1 MSVESFEKDS
11 LGWQLRQLQQQ
22 IGEWWEFQ
30 TSQININPPDDSFL
44 SGLDFELI
52 WNILKIFGWLLLAII
67 FCFLA
72 LQLVRLLT
80 PYFYYLNNLGESA
93 ATQFTNRPA
102 KNLSV
107 SQWLEKA
114 KKSQKQG
121 NYREACRCLYMA
133 ALQRLNDKEIIP
145 HQQSR
150 TDGEYLELIRNL
162 SQPQPYQKILQT
174 HEQLLFGNIEVSQSM
189 FEECQQAYQQ
199 IDKDNEVR
207 GNH

>member
-1 MSVESFEKDS
+1 MSAGTFEKNS

-30 TSQININPPDDSFL
+30 TSKINLNPPDDSFL

-52 WNILKIFGWLLLAII
+52 WNVLKIFAWLLLAII
-67 FCFLA
+67 FCFLGV
-72 LQLVRLLT
+72 QLVRLLT
-80 PYFYYLNNLGESA
+80 PYVYYLNNLGESA
-93 ATQFTNRPA
+93 ATQLTNKPV
-102 KNLSV
+102 KNFSV

-133 ALQRLNDKEIIP
+133 ALQGLNDKGIIP

-150 TDGEYLELIRNL
+150 TDGEYLELIRDL
-162 SQPQPYQKILQT
+162 SLAKPYQKILQT
-174 HEQLLFGNIEVSQSM
+174 HEQLLFGNLDVSQST

-199 IDKDNEVR
+199 IDKNN
-207 GNH
+207 G